1 MSNRPDPRR
10 QRPFCALGYKPIDW
24 RIAESQEAVLVLFAL
39 WNEEGS
45 LTLLVHPDLRSVV
58 MKDDYAYFDSL
69 LPDLVERS
77 RLNPL
82 ELFKQLCSLGV
93 GPLVTQE
100 AGKSISDHPAM
111 LVLSSRFV
119 LLCGPSFLLQSPTR
133 NIIFS
138 ALREVLK
145 KADDPNVSLPER
157 ESHELHLYDSTCAG
171 EPAYCVRDVLCR
183 WDDERKSVVRDEA
196 PIGAFLTLEEAKK
209 WYFERRLALV
219 QKGFVHSD
227 IDLF

>member
-1 MSNRPDPRR
+1 
-10 QRPFCALGYKPIDW
+10 LGYKPNDW
-24 RIAESQEAVLVLFAL
+24 RIAESKAAVIVLFAL

-58 MKDDYAYFDSL
+58 MKDDQAYFDSL

-77 RLNPL
+77 RLHPL
-82 ELFKQLCSLGV
+82 ALFKQLCSLGL

-100 AGKSISDHPAM
+100 AGKSISDHPAL

-119 LLCGPSFLLQSPTR
+119 QLCGSSFLLQSSTR
-133 NIIFS
+133 SIIVS
-138 ALREVLK
+138 AIREVLTQ
-145 KADDPNVSLPER
+145 ADDPNVPLPER
-157 ESHELHLYDSTCAG
+157 EGHELHLYDSTSEG

-196 PIGAFLTLEEAKK
+196 PIETFMTLEEAKK
-209 WYFERRLALV
+209 CYFERRLALA
-219 QKGFVHSD
+219 QQGFVHSD